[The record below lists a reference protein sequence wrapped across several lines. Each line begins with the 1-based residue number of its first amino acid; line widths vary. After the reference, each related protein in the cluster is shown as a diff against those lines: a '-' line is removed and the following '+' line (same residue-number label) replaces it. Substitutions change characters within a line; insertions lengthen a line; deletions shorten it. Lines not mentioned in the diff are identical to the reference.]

1 MKIAYIIDLD
11 GTLYDNSHRQ
21 HLIPADRNNTA
32 GWVPFNAACEKD
44 ILRKEVANLVR
55 AVATEGGDVIFLT
68 ARGEDA
74 REPTFN
80 RLHHDFS
87 FAYSSDLIMRQMN
100 DHRSA
105 AEFKSSFISGL
116 KSEFSVYRDH
126 TLVAIEDDPAVVDA
140 MRALGVTVLH
150 IDSKCCTVKKPH
162 HNGMMQLSNE
172 LADAKAA
179 LRRLSMYARTVA
191 GDIQYTG
198 DHPIAVAEKLA
209 GRQWFG
215 NTEQLDTAPAQ
226 FESLA
231 GEPVSQ
237 PYKLP
242 EHVQKEL
249 QTACLC
255 FLLGATGN
263 KNRDNYFY
271 DQSTDFHVCLHQVA
285 EGMGL
290 VKCVGNYSWVLD
302 KEITKQIDA
311 IYEKY
316 AKLMMG
322 AAMEV
327 EQ

>member
-1 MKIAYIIDLD
+1 MSPITRETLAARIAALE
-11 GTLYDNSHRQ
+11 
-21 HLIPADRNNTA
+21 A
-32 GWVPFNAACEKD
+32 EKD
-44 ILRKEVANLVR
+44 ISIKEAFYLK
-55 AVATEGGDVIFLT
+55 TM
-68 ARGEDA
+68 
-74 REPTFN
+74 
-80 RLHHDFS
+80 RL
-87 FAYSSDLIMRQMN
+87 LL
-100 DHRSA
+100 
-105 AEFKSSFISGL
+105 AE
-116 KSEFSVYRDH
+116 
-126 TLVAIEDDPAVVDA
+126 
-140 MRALGVTVLH
+140 
-150 IDSKCCTVKKPH
+150 IDKPQPH

-231 GEPVSQ
+231 GEPVSP